1 MATQLSRPADSSP
14 PPVARPRSASGPPLH
29 HYHNIHL
36 VLRQRILDGHYPRGA
51 LLSGERDL
59 AAEFGVARVTV
70 RSALAA
76 LQRDGLIRREQGRG
90 TIVVGVP
97 PVAGRGD
104 PVDAFDVL
112 FESIL
117 SLGLRSRAR
126 VLEFGTVAA
135 PPGVAAALRLDPEAP
150 VLRIVRQRTL
160 DDRPISYTIAFL
172 TPALGRSLSPDDLA
186 ARPLLSWL
194 QAAGVRV
201 ERADETLT
209 ACAAEPAVAA
219 ELDVPLGAPLLEA
232 RRTLYDDADM
242 PVMHF
247 VGRYRPE
254 RYQYRLQLS
263 REPRSARVEV
273 ISERG

>member
-1 MATQLSRPADSSP
+1 MPTQPTPPTSVASRRQ
-14 PPVARPRSASGPPLH
+14 RPRATAIAPLH
-29 HYHNIHL
+29 HYHNVHL
-36 VLRQRILDGHYPRGA
+36 VLRQRILDGRYPRGS
-51 LLSGERDL
+51 LLAGERDL

-90 TIVVGVP
+90 TIVTEP
-97 PVAGRGD
+97 APAPSRSD
-104 PVDAFDVL
+104 AVDAFDVL
-112 FESIL
+112 FDSIL

-126 VLEFGTVAA
+126 VLEFGPVAA
-135 PPGVAAALRLDPEAP
+135 VPAVAAALQLDDGAP

-160 DDRPISYTIAFL
+160 DQRPISYTMAWL
-172 TPALGRSLSPDDLA
+172 PTALGRGLGRRELT

-194 QAAGVRV
+194 KSQGVRV
-201 ERADETLT
+201 ERADETLS

-232 RRTLYDDADM
+232 RRTLFDAAGR

-263 REPRSARVEV
+263 REPRAARVEV